1 MLILD
6 CDRPCPKM
14 YDPQC
19 GSDGKTYSNMCMFEN
34 AQCKDPSLKL
44 EHSGECKEGKILH
57 VILIYYS
64 VDQYLLV
71 LLVV

>member
-6 CDRPCPKM
+6 CERGCPYI

-19 GSDGKTYSNMCMFEN
+19 GSDGKTYPNMCMFEN

-44 EHSGECKEGKILH
+44 VHSGQCKKGKIITCDMELSLFISLG
-57 VILIYYS
+57 VC
-64 VDQYLLV
+64 QRKE
-71 LLVV
+71 